1 MARHR
6 TKRRV
11 NGGSTQAPIPMTS
24 LMDILTCL
32 LLFVLKSVVME
43 GEVISPAPGVSLPE
57 SSSNRPAQA
66 SIAIAIFDDVVMMDG
81 EVIASV
87 SKETKSRD
95 LIITPLALRLRDAHA
110 KSEEIAKLR
119 GETEEFRGKAA
130 IQGDKEIPFSILQ
143 RVMYTCSQNGYE
155 EISLAVL
162 EKS

>member
-6 TKRRV
+6 IKRRV

-32 LLFVLKSVVME
+32 LLFVLKSVVLE
-43 GEVISPAPGVSLPE
+43 GEVISPVPGLSLPE
-57 SSSNRPAQA
+57 SSSNSAAQN

-87 SKETKSRD
+87 SKAIKSD
-95 LIITPLALRLRDAHA
+95 NLLIAPLASRLREAHE

-119 GETEEFRGKAA
+119 GDAEEFRGRAS
-130 IQGDKEIPFSILQ
+130 IQGDREITFAILQ
-143 RVMYTCSQNGYE
+143 RVMFTCSQSGYE

>member
-11 NGGSTQAPIPMTS
+11 NGGNTQAPIPMTS

-32 LLFVLKSVVME
+32 LLFVLKSVVLE
-43 GEVISPAPGVSLPE
+43 GEVISPAPGVNLPE
-57 SSSNRPAQA
+57 SSSNSAAQN

-87 SKETKSRD
+87 SKAVKSD
-95 LIITPLALRLRDAHA
+95 NLMIAPLANRLREAHR
-110 KSEEIAKLR
+110 KSEEIAQLR
-119 GETEEFRGKAA
+119 GDTEDFHGRAS
-130 IQGDKEIPFSILQ
+130 IQGDRKITFAILH
-143 RVMYTCSQNGYE
+143 RVMFTCSQSGYE

>member
-6 TKRRV
+6 SRRV

-32 LLFVLKSVVME
+32 LLFVLKSVVLE
-43 GEVISPAPGVSLPE
+43 GEVINPVPGVNLPE
-57 SSSNRPAQA
+57 STSNSSPRT

-81 EVIASV
+81 EVVASV
-87 SKETKSRD
+87 SKAKNSSTL
-95 LIITPLALRLRDAHA
+95 LIAPLANRLDEAYE
-110 KSEEIAKLR
+110 KSVEIAKLR
-119 GETEEFRGKAA
+119 GDEKEFRGKIA
-130 IQGDKEIPFSILQ
+130 IQGDKDIDFAILQ
-143 RVMYTCSQNGYE
+143 RVMYTCSHSGFE

>member
-6 TKRRV
+6 TRRV

-32 LLFVLKSVVME
+32 LLFVLKSVVLE
-43 GEVISPAPGVSLPE
+43 GEVISPVPGVDLPQ
-57 SSSNRPAQA
+57 STSNHSPHS

-81 EVIASV
+81 EVVASV
-87 SKETKSRD
+87 SKAKKSNA
-95 LIITPLALRLRDAHA
+95 LLITPLANRLDAA
-110 KSEEIAKLR
+110 YEKSVEIAKLR
-119 GETEEFRGKAA
+119 GEEEDFRGKVA
-130 IQGDKEIPFSILQ
+130 IQGDRDIDFAILQ
-143 RVMYTCSQNGYE
+143 RVMYTCSHSGFE

>member
-6 TKRRV
+6 SRRV

-32 LLFVLKSVVME
+32 LLFVLKSVVLE
-43 GEVISPAPGVSLPE
+43 GEVINPVPGVNLPE
-57 SSSNRPAQA
+57 SSSNTSPRT

-81 EVIASV
+81 EVVTTV
-87 SKETKSRD
+87 SKAKGSST
-95 LIITPLALRLRDAHA
+95 LLITPLANRLDEAYE
-110 KSEEIAKLR
+110 KSVEIAKLR
-119 GETEEFRGKAA
+119 GDKEEFRGKIA
-130 IQGDKEIPFSILQ
+130 IQGDKDIDFSILQ
-143 RVMYTCSQNGYE
+143 RVMYTCSHSGFE